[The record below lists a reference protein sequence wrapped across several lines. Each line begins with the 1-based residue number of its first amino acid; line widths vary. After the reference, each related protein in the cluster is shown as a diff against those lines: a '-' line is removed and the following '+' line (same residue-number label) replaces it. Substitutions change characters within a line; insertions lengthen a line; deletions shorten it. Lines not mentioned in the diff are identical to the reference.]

1 MAKQVRFLRDYD
13 VRVAPRV
20 TRAFRRGTEDTLP
33 DAQADAA
40 IAAGAAELM
49 ADKTPSR
56 RSKKDA
62 G

>member
-13 VRVAPRV
+13 VR
-20 TRAFRRGTEDTLP
+20 
-33 DAQADAA
+33 ADAA